1 MLQQEIPDDY
11 VIATGQMHS
20 VREFV
25 ETAFKEIGEEIVWEG
40 SGMAELGR
48 ERRSGKVRVR
58 VDKRY
63 LRPTEV
69 VSTVLEGD
77 VVAWLAPVTTW

>member
-25 ETAFKEIGEEIVWEG
+25 ETAFKEIGEEIV
-40 SGMAELGR
+40 
-48 ERRSGKVRVR
+48 
-58 VDKRY
+58 
-63 LRPTEV
+63 
-69 VSTVLEGD
+69 
-77 VVAWLAPVTTW
+77 